1 MKFFIDILKSIAIL
15 LVLVWLIKI
24 LHNILRSKFSN
35 DRLKW
40 IWMAVVTFLPV
51 VGMILYYFL
60 GEKYKD
66 KDQSTAD

>member
-1 MKFFIDILKSIAIL
+1 MKFFFDILKSIAIL
-15 LVLVWLIKI
+15 LVFAWLIKI
-24 LHNILRSKFSN
+24 LNNILRSRFSN
-35 DRLKW
+35 YRLKW
-40 IWMAVVTFLPV
+40 IWMAVVTLLPV